1 MSELTKAE
9 LREYY
14 KKIRKSLTKEEM
26 DYIEKMVF
34 ICFTQNGH
42 SHIDGDK
49 LIYVSGEFEIG
60 TRKLMEFYLKDAKRG
75 LGRVLCPRCEKDS
88 NIMHFYVINSF
99 DDLEVGSYGILEP
112 KSYCERVDVFDRP
125 VCFVPALSCDNKG
138 YRLGFGKGF
147 YDRFLADF
155 KGITVGLC
163 CERCVADGELPHDEH
178 DINLDYVITE
188 RGWIKDLWTRLREKG
203 LLI

>member
-14 KKIRKSLTKEEM
+14 KQIRKSLTKKEMDHIEEM
-26 DYIEKMVF
+26 AF
-34 ICFTQNGH
+34 IALTDNEHLHCH
-42 SHIDGDK
+42 GDI
-49 LIYVSGEFEIG
+49 LIYVSGELEIG
-60 TRKLMEFYLKDAKRG
+60 TRKLMEYYLKDSKTG
-75 LGRVLCPRCEKDS
+75 ICRVLCPKCEKGS

-99 DDLEVGSYGILEP
+99 DDLEAGSYGILEP

-125 VCFVPALSCDNKG
+125 MCIVPALSYDRKG

-155 KGITVGLC
+155 MGITVGLC
-163 CERCVADGELPHDEH
+163 CEKCVPDGELPHEEH
-178 DINLDYVITE
+178 DLRVDFVITE
-188 RGWIKDLWTRLREKG
+188 RGWIKNLSDGIYEKG
-203 LLI
+203 